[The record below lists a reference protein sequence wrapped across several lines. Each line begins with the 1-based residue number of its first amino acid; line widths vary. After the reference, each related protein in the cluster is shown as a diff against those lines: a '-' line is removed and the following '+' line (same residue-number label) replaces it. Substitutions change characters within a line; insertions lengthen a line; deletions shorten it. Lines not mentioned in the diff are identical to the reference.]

1 MKVGTRVK
9 GVYCGDFEFEGV
21 IESER
26 ALTVGF
32 AGCFE
37 HCVVLDKPIMVFGEE
52 RTDIIM
58 YTKWDGSK
66 SSYTRDVDTFMIDL
80 TSVEDAK

>member
-1 MKVGTRVK
+1 MKVGTKVK
-9 GVYCGDFEFEGV
+9 GVYCGSFVFTGV

-26 ALTVGF
+26 SLTVRTD
-32 AGCFE
+32 GCFE

-52 RTDIIM
+52 RSDIIM
-58 YTKWDGSK
+58 YTKWDGTK

-80 TSVEDAK
+80 ISVEETK